1 MTAGTEFS
9 ALQVGVAWQRFN
21 GLMDETAHT
30 FVRTS
35 FSSVVRDNWDLAV
48 SLMDVHGRQFAQ
60 SSRSVPS
67 FIGTMPKTL
76 QVMLQRYP
84 AEALEPGDVLI
95 SNDGYHGTG
104 HLNDITM
111 VRPVFRGSEVIAYI
125 GSVFHS
131 VDIGGAPSVN
141 ARDSFEEG
149 LTIPVSKILK
159 KGVENEDVI
168 AFLTENLRAPEE
180 TLGDIRAQFAA
191 YELGI
196 GRLLK
201 ILADEQIDDLTVLVE
216 EILDRSELAMRR
228 AIEAAPDGSYS
239 DSIMLDGFDEPLTI
253 CCEVKISGSELSVD
267 FAGTSPQINR
277 PINSV
282 LNYTLAYSA
291 YAVKCAFDPVTPNN
305 DGSFRPITI
314 TAPEGS
320 LLNPQRPAPIWA
332 RHLAGHYL
340 PPVIFSALAK
350 LMPDRV
356 IADCGSPVW
365 NVYFAGK
372 QDTGQRFVKMF
383 FMNGGHGAR
392 PHQDGPAC
400 LSFPSNIAT
409 VPIEQFENSVP
420 ILITEK
426 ELIPDSGGAGRYRGG
441 PAQRLSFRSLSD
453 EPITMTIRHERV
465 KFPPRGLL
473 GGMPGSPGRDYVNGE
488 RIPAKIRM
496 DLQPNDLVTF
506 ETPGGGGMGPPAERD
521 PKSLQADLISGLVT
535 PEAAESEYGMD
546 DMEAVSNG

>member
-1 MTAGTEFS
+1 MNDPKPFS
-9 ALQVGVAWQRFN
+9 ALQVGVVWQRFS
-21 GLMDETAHT
+21 GLLDETAHT

-35 FSSVVRDNWDLAV
+35 FSSVVRDNWDMAM
-48 SLMDVHGRQFAQ
+48 SLMDAEGRQFAQ

-67 FIGTMPKTL
+67 FIGTMPRTL
-76 QVMLQRYP
+76 KVMLQRFP
-84 AEALEPGDVLI
+84 KETLKAGDVMI

-111 VRPVFRGSEVIAYI
+111 VRPVFRGGVLIGFL

-131 VDIGGAPSVN
+131 VDIGGAPSVT

-159 KGVENEDVI
+159 EGIENEDII
-168 AFLTENLRAPEE
+168 AFITENLRAPEE
-180 TLGDIRAQFAA
+180 TLGDIRAQFAS
-191 YELGI
+191 YDLGI
-196 GRLLK
+196 ARLIK
-201 ILADEQIDDLTVLVE
+201 ILDDEKISDLGLLVE
-216 EILDRSELAMRR
+216 EILGRSEAAMRK
-228 AIEAAPDGSYS
+228 AILEIPDGTYS
-239 DSIMLDGFDEPLTI
+239 DKIMLDGFEEPLTI
-253 CCEVKISGSELSVD
+253 CCEVCISGSDLSVD
-267 FAGTSPQINR
+267 FSGTSAQINR

-282 LNYTLAYSA
+282 LNYTIAYSA
-291 YAVKCAFDPVTPNN
+291 YAIKCAFDPATPNN

-314 TAPEGS
+314 TAPEGCF
-320 LLNPQRPAPIWA
+320 LNPTRPAPVWA
-332 RHLAGHYL
+332 RHLSGHYL

-350 LMPDRV
+350 LMPTRI

-372 QDTGQRFVKMF
+372 QDDGRRFIKMF

-409 VPIEQFENSVP
+409 VPIEQFESSVP

-426 ELIPDSGGAGRYRGG
+426 CLIPDSGGAGKFRGG
-441 PAQRLSFRSLSD
+441 PAQRLSFKMTSD

-473 GGMPGSPGRDYVNGE
+473 GGMPGAP
-488 RIPAKIRM
+488 
-496 DLQPNDLVTF
+496 T
-506 ETPGGGGMGPPAERD
+506 ERD
-521 PKSLQADLISGLVT
+521 SNKIMEDLESGLVT
-535 PEAAESEYGMD
+535 LKGAERDYSFNAAGGD
-546 DMEAVSNG
+546 SNE